1 MSKDDYKIY
10 TVEDIASIR
19 NRVHEVERLIF
30 DTAKRDGKSVTISI
44 PKDPNAAAGAYER
57 FTKETRRARIY
68 GEACPPVKSKLTR
81 FAPFSSIAQS
91 GFVHVVKAEWNK
103 SYYDELESFNG
114 EGKSKDDQS

>member
-68 GEACPPVKSKLTR
+68 GEACPPVKSKLQGLLHS
-81 FAPFSSIAQS
+81 AALLNLDLSM
-91 GFVHVVKAEWNK
+91 
-103 SYYDELESFNG
+103 
-114 EGKSKDDQS
+114 